1 MHVTTLVPG
10 DRDRHLEGLL
20 VFLDPPRA
28 DAAAALRR
36 LGGLGIAVKGDG
48 GLLFGLAVTVFVCS
62 LAVLI
67 IRRGEVPIIGATLVG
82 TAR

>member
-1 MHVTTLVPG
+1 VHVTTLVPG

-36 LGGLGIAVKGDG
+36 LGGLGIAVKVVTGDNP
-48 GLLFGLAVTVFVCS
+48 AVTVCGS
-62 LAVLI
+62 WAC
-67 IRRGEVPIIGATLVG
+67 PTS
-82 TAR
+82 AR